1 MARVLQILA
10 ALDFK
15 TAGVKTYLGLLVIV
29 AALVAGHLQHLTPE
43 QTEIAVLLGA
53 GLAGVGKALAD
64 KRKDPPAPDASAA

>member
-29 AALVAGHLQHLTPE
+29 AALVAGHLGHLTPD
-43 QTEIAVLLGA
+43 QRDVAVLFGA

-64 KRKDPPAPDASAA
+64 KRKDPPAPAVTA